1 MIEIV
6 KRRRVLQN
14 RLKQREHIR
23 MKSSLHNSFS
33 LWSSNSEIVYQV
45 LDSIC
50 NASLPKISFCIRFD
64 METGTG
70 KVLLC
75 PERDFYFEVWSLKFF
90 KCCWYMISMFK
101 NVYVYVISPPLRFD
115 SFLKRW
121 TIIRSTFPQTV
132 FSVTP
137 VAVLPLLIRTSLEDG
152 THYICSL
159 NLHYFSTFKCKAWL
173 LENT

>member
-64 METGTG
+64 ME
-70 KVLLC
+70 L
-75 PERDFYFEVWSLKFF
+75 EKFF
-90 KCCWYMISMFK
+90 YVLKETFILKCGHLS
-101 NVYVYVISPPLRFD
+101 
-115 SFLKRW
+115 
-121 TIIRSTFPQTV
+121 
-132 FSVTP
+132 
-137 VAVLPLLIRTSLEDG
+137 SLSAAD
-152 THYICSL
+152 T
-159 NLHYFSTFKCKAWL
+159 
-173 LENT
+173 